1 MKLKARS
8 FLMASTKAKIKKNW
22 LKTILIEGRQHLDDP
37 GLDPDVRLSFLRA
50 LECGTPVLGS
60 RVYASE
66 NEEAVFCN
74 TCKSPAC
81 AACGHWATIHCT
93 IHWQRERWCALPE
106 GPYKG
111 VTLTMP
117 DTLRSLFA
125 ANPHLTREL
134 PSIAASAITIYG
146 KVYKGIDIGVMPIL
160 HTFNGKLEFNSHVHA
175 LVFAKNLQD
184 RVNHET
190 QESSSEK
197 T

>member
-1 MKLKARS
+1 M
-8 FLMASTKAKIKKNW
+8 
-22 LKTILIEGRQHLDDP
+22 
-37 GLDPDVRLSFLRA
+37 
-50 LECGTPVLGS
+50 
-60 RVYASE
+60 
-66 NEEAVFCN
+66 
-74 TCKSPAC
+74 
-81 AACGHWATIHCT
+81 
-93 IHWQRERWCALPE
+93 
-106 GPYKG
+106 
-111 VTLTMP
+111 TLTMP
-117 DTLRSLFA
+117 DTLWPLFA